1 MGYDLKRVNLLRRR
15 PATIAT
21 EQHPG
26 GGGAGGGGNGLN
38 GCLGNMFFFLRGQ
51 IRET

>member
-1 MGYDLKRVNLLRRR
+1 MILKRVNLSRRR
-15 PATIAT
+15 PAPIAT
-21 EQHPG
+21 KQHPG

-38 GCLGNMFFFLRGQ
+38 GCLGNMFFGGQ